1 MAVVLIVILVLLIG
15 GYVALTVVVRKKR
28 GEGAQRVRDALGGD
42 GQIKVF
48 EDKAICRGTESGPFN
63 NLIGMGTLGY
73 NGDELVFVRWS
84 PEAEVRVAAVD
95 LLAHQFTTEFNG
107 KTYPKPILDI
117 TYRNAEHTEGEAPG
131 QDHIAFEVSD
141 HDAWDAALTS

>member
-1 MAVVLIVILVLLIG
+1 MTVVLIVIVVLFVG
-15 GYVALTVVVRKKR
+15 GYIALTVIVRQKR
-28 GEGAQRVRDALGGD
+28 GQGSQRVRDALGGE

-95 LLAHQFTTEFNG
+95 LLSHEFTTEFNG
-107 KTYPKPILDI
+107 KSYPKPLLDI
-117 TYRNAEHTEGEAPG
+117 TYRNPEHTEGETPG
-131 QDHIAFEVSD
+131 EDHIAFEVGD
-141 HDAWDAALTS
+141 PEAWDAALKP